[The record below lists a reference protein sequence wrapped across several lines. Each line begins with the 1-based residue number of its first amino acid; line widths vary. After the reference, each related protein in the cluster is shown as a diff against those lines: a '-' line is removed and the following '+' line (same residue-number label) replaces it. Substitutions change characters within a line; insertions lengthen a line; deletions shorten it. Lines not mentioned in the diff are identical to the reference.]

1 MNDHRTM
8 RLMRLLLMAA
18 LALGAPAEAAAQAE
32 TQVHTVQPGET
43 VQDIAAAYGLR
54 SVTVMAANALS
65 NPDLLQVGQSLV
77 IPPVDGVLHTVKAG
91 ETLAG
96 IADQYSV
103 STADLVTAN
112 TLDSA
117 DELSVGELLVVPGA
131 SLAEHAVQAAAS
143 QAEATV
149 PATMVRDHPTSDTY
163 VVQDGDTLRSIAESF
178 HLDILSLVAMNAID
192 DPDVIRPGSRLQVS
206 AHPLQHVVQAG
217 DTVGD
222 IAFQYAVDP
231 NALLRVNGL
240 EDPDRISIGMTL
252 IVPLGAPASAAAP
265 PVATTT
271 SAPPSQSA

>member
-1 MNDHRTM
+1 MSDPTKM
-8 RLMRLLLMAA
+8 RRLVLVLAATLAVTAPSQA
-18 LALGAPAEAAAQAE
+18 LAQAQ

-54 SVTVMAANALS
+54 SASVMAANALS
-65 NPDLLQVGQSLV
+65 NPDLLHVGQSLV
-77 IPPVDGVLHTVKAG
+77 IPPVDGVLHTVKSG

-96 IADQYSV
+96 IAEQYSV
-103 STADLVTAN
+103 STADLVSAN
-112 TLDSA
+112 ALESA
-117 DELSVGELLVVPGA
+117 DDLSVDEVLLIPGA

-149 PATMVRDHPTSDTY
+149 PAVREHACSETY
-163 VVQDGDTLRSIAESF
+163 VVQDGDTLRSIAEAF

-192 DPDVIRPGSRLQVS
+192 NPDVIRPGSRLQVS

-231 NALLRVNGL
+231 
-240 EDPDRISIGMTL
+240 
-252 IVPLGAPASAAAP
+252 
-265 PVATTT
+265 
-271 SAPPSQSA
+271 